1 MNNKFQEWGVEA
13 REISQEA
20 IVMVLVR
27 KAVAQI
33 RVVAV
38 AWQERMDFIYRIELV
53 EIANGRHGEKRK
65 IEGVNWNFIE
75 QIYNEAISEIKQTGG
90 KTGFVLFGWRGAVIQ
105 PLIRVLK
112 NQVDMIIDYNERLV
126 YCCVHLYNVQL
137 SLQFSE
143 QLNSHHNK
151 DLIYLQVLLIYKIF
165 KFVRWPASHS

>member
-20 IVMVLVR
+20 IAMVLVR

-38 AWQERMDFIYRIELV
+38 ALQERMDFIYRIELV

-75 QIYNEAISEIKQTGG
+75 KIYNEAISEIKQTGG
-90 KTGFVLFGWRGAVIQ
+90 KTGLVLFWWRGAVIQ

-126 YCCVHLYNVQL
+126 
-137 SLQFSE
+137 
-143 QLNSHHNK
+143 
-151 DLIYLQVLLIYKIF
+151 
-165 KFVRWPASHS
+165 